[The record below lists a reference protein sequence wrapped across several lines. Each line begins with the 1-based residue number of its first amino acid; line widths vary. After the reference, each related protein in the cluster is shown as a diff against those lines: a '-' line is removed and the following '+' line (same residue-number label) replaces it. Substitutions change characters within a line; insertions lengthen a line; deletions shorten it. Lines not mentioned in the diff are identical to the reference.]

1 MQLLQERR
9 LGPVGLHQEHPLQL
23 QLSLLLHLIDVHQVS
38 LLLQLIDVHQVR
50 LVQLL
55 LCQVGLLVQLLLS
68 HLPPD

>member
-1 MQLLQERR
+1 LLQ
-9 LGPVGLHQEHPLQL
+9 
-23 QLSLLLHLIDVHQVS
+23 LIDEHQVS